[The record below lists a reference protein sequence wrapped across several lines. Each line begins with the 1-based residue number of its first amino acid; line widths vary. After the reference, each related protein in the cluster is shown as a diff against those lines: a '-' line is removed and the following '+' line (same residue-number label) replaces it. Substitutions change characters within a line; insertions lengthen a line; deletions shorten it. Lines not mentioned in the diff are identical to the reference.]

1 MRGSCLCGT
10 ITYEISGNP
19 RAVVE
24 CHFNQCRKMSG
35 HYVAATRVA
44 HSDID
49 IQGSENLTWYTS
61 SDIAKRG
68 FCRMCGSQLFWQN
81 LNLDLISVMAGTI
94 DGATGL
100 QTEERLFA
108 DCKGDYYALAE
119 MAGDAATATSK

>member
-24 CHFNQCRKMSG
+24 CHCNQCRKMSG

-44 HSDID
+44 HSEIS
-49 IQGSENLTWYTS
+49 IQGSENLTWYAS

-68 FCRMCGSQLFWQN
+68 FCRTCGSQLFWQN